1 MSERNSKGEG
11 PRALALRVLKRVGRG
26 KYLEPTLD
34 LALEKSTLQGPDR
47 GLATQLAYGTLQRLY
62 YLDHVLAPFLKDPG
76 RLPEAIRWI
85 LRLGAFE
92 KLFLRTP
99 DYAAVSEWVELA
111 KDASPRHAG
120 LVNAVL
126 RRVRPKAAPP
136 WIRESAPQFLY
147 DHWRG
152 FFGDADFVRHF
163 NEPPP
168 LWVAAF
174 PGAEEALRKEGVQY
188 ETGPV
193 PGSLKLRG
201 TPLRVL
207 KAYRKG
213 LIQPQNPASL
223 YAAQLLEVPPG
234 ARVLDLAGGA
244 GLKAAWLASQGARVT
259 SYDKN
264 PRRQEA
270 GKKNLKRLGLEVDF
284 KTADLTRPVPDRAA
298 YVLLDAPC
306 TGTGTFRHHPELR
319 YRVQKGDPEKTA
331 KLQRTLLET
340 AAGATL
346 PGGRLVYSVCSLTA
360 PEGEGVVQ
368 AFLEDHP
375 EFEPEPFE
383 LPFPALKHDLGAYVR
398 PEDGLDGFYYARLRR
413 KA

>member
-11 PRALALRVLKRVGRG
+11 PRALALRVLKRVSRG

-136 WIRESAPQFLY
+136 WIRESVPKFLY
-147 DHWRG
+147 NHWRE
-152 FFGDADFVRHF
+152 FFGDAGFVRHF

-168 LWVAAF
+168 LWVTAF
-174 PGAEEALRKEGVQY
+174 PGAEKALQDEGVQY

-193 PGSLKLRG
+193 PGSLKLAG
-201 TPLRVL
+201 SPLRAL
-207 KAYRKG
+207 KAYRRG
-213 LIQPQNPASL
+213 LVQPQNPASL
-223 YAAQLLEVPPG
+223 FAAQLLEAPPG
-234 ARVLDLAGGA
+234 ERVLDLAGGA
-244 GLKAAWLASQGARVT
+244 GLKAAWLAAQGARVT

-270 GKKNLKRLGLEVDF
+270 GRKNFQRLGLSVDF
-284 KTADLTRPVPDRAA
+284 KTADLTRPIPDRAA

-319 YRVQKGDPEKTA
+319 YRIQRGDPEETSR
-331 KLQRTLLET
+331 LQRKLLET
-340 AAGATL
+340 AARATL
-346 PGGRLVYSVCSLTA
+346 PGGRLVYAVCSLTG
-360 PEGEGVVQ
+360 PEGEGVVR
-368 AFLEDHP
+368 AFLKDHP